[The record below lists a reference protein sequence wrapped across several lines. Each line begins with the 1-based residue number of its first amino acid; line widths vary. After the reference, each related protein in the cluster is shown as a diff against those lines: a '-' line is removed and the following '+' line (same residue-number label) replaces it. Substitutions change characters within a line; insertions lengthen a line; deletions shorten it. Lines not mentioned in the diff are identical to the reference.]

1 MQQNL
6 EFSLLSAYILLS
18 FFLFLLI
25 IKISPKIFNGKLLD
39 NDFQKPQAFH
49 TILIPRTGG
58 LALIL
63 SFILFIYL
71 YELFFRLITMNI
83 YTYL

>member
-18 FFLFLLI
+18 FFIFI
-25 IKISPKIFNGKLLD
+25 NYKNKPKNFNGKLLD

-49 TILIPRTGG
+49 SILTPRTGG

-71 YELFFRLITMNI
+71 YEFFFRLITMNT

>member
-1 MQQNL
+1 MEQNL

-39 NDFQKPQAFH
+39 NDFQKP
-49 TILIPRTGG
+49 LKLSGLGG
-58 LALIL
+58 RGLQGEAGRR
-63 SFILFIYL
+63 
-71 YELFFRLITMNI
+71 RLGGRGNPCVSP
-83 YTYL
+83 LG